1 MQKREINEM
10 LQDLTVADF
19 NIIDK
24 RTYSLRRATTKILDE
39 ISDTFKVD
47 KSKVASIL
55 LAEAISN
62 KSMQDI
68 EFLLKRRLM

>member
-24 RTYSLRRATTKILDE
+24 RTYSLRRATTKVLDE